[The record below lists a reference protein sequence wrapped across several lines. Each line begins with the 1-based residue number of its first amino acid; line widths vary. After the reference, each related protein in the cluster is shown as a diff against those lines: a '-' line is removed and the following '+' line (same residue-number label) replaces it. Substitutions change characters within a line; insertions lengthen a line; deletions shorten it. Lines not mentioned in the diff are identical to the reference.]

1 MNRYVK
7 FDTFTPAA
15 EQGLPVT
22 RVISRM
28 TLQRILAYAVGSDS
42 IKNESNVVDF
52 EDDGEKV
59 ALIFSALLFSSYRT
73 EFCKILM

>member
-7 FDTFTPAA
+7 FDTFTPAV

-28 TLQRILAYAVGSDS
+28 TLQQILASAVGSDV
-42 IKNESNVVDF
+42 IKNESNVVHF
-52 EDDGEKV
+52 EDDGQKV
-59 ALIFSALLFSSYRT
+59 HIFDF
-73 EFCKILM
+73 I